1 MTNLFMCI
9 HLWTKHLE
17 NILRHVIES
26 LLLSHCLPSS
36 FKGPLFINFYCLSP
50 NYTPLEYEKI
60 LFLISEVKSVLP
72 FQK

>member
-9 HLWTKHLE
+9 HLWAKRLE
-17 NILRHVIES
+17 NILRHMIES
-26 LLLSHCLPSS
+26 LVLSHCLPSS
-36 FKGPLFINFYCLSP
+36 FKGPLFINFYCPSP